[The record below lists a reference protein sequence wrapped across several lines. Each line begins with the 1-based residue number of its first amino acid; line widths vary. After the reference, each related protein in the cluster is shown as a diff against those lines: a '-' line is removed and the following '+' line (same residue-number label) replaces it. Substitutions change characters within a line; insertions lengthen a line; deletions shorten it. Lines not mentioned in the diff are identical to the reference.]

1 MTEPQLPSGPAQ
13 RVSSGVT
20 GLDTLLNG
28 GWLYGGTYIL
38 TGSPGTGKTILGNE
52 FCFSAVAGGGR
63 AVYVTVLAESHGR
76 MLQHLEPMRFFRP
89 EVVGKSLHYISG
101 YATLKAEGLAGLG
114 RLLFKSVREYQATVL
129 VVDGLSAVEESAE
142 SRLAFREFLHSLCV
156 HNALAGCTSLLLTGT
171 VENAANPQFAMVD
184 GVVMLS
190 AQLQGLKMVRN
201 VEVQKFRGS
210 AQIAGKHTFDI
221 THDGLRIYPRT
232 EALYARQP
240 DVEPDPGN
248 RLRFN
253 VPRLDEMIGGGL
265 VAYSNTLLFG
275 SPGGGK
281 TLLGLHFLAE
291 GARKGE
297 SCLYY
302 GFTETGPR
310 LRMKASCVG
319 LDLEP
324 LVNSGRLR
332 LEARVSV
339 ETLPDGLVQDLL
351 GLVEQHRPQR
361 LVLDGIEPFL
371 RNESIEP
378 QRSARFVTALTNE
391 LRARRVTVVMT
402 QQSNNLFGPELNASL
417 EGVEAIIDNIVF
429 VRFVEMR
436 SQFYRMISVMK
447 MRESDNDPALRLFSV
462 TSRGIHV
469 EDAFES
475 AEAVLTGQARP
486 LDPKKKGKKPKRRSL
501 LRRRSRS

>member
-1 MTEPQLPSGPAQ
+1 VTEPQLPSGPAQ
-13 RVSSGVT
+13 RVSSGIH

-38 TGSPGTGKTILGNE
+38 TGSPGTGKTILGNQ
-52 FCFSAVAGGGR
+52 FCFSAVASGGR

-76 MLQHLEPMRFFRP
+76 MLQHLESMRFFRP
-89 EVVGKSLHYISG
+89 EAVGKSLHYISG
-101 YATLKAEGLAGLG
+101 YATLKSEGLAGLG
-114 RLLFKSVREYQATVL
+114 RLLFKSVREHEATVL
-129 VVDGLSAVEESAE
+129 VVDGLAAVEESAG

-156 HNALAGCTSLLLTGT
+156 HNALAGCTALLLTGMQ
-171 VENAANPQFAMVD
+171 ENPANPQFAMVD

-190 AQLQGLKMVRN
+190 AELRGLKSVRN
-201 VEVQKFRGS
+201 IEVQKFRGS

-221 THDGLRIYPRT
+221 TPEGLRIYPRT
-232 EALYARQP
+232 EALYSRQP
-240 DVEPDPGN
+240 GVEPDVN
-248 RLRFN
+248 TRLRFG
-253 VPRLDEMIGGGL
+253 VPRLDEMVGGGL
-265 VAYSNTLLFG
+265 VAYSSSLLFG

-281 TLLGLHFLAE
+281 TLLSLHFLAE
-291 GARKGE
+291 GARRGE

-310 LRMKASCVG
+310 LELKAQCVG
-319 LDLEP
+319 LDLRP
-324 LVNSGRLR
+324 LVQSGRLR
-332 LEARVSV
+332 LESRVSV

-378 QRSARFVTALTNE
+378 ERSPRFVTALTNE
-391 LRARRVTVVMT
+391 LRARRITVVMT
-402 QQSNNLFGPELNASL
+402 QQNNSLFGPELAPSL
-417 EGVEAIIDNIVF
+417 EGVEAIIDNILF

-436 SQFYRMISVMK
+436 SQLYRMISVMK

-462 TSRGIHV
+462 SSKGIHV
-469 EDAFES
+469 EETFES

-486 LDPKKKGKKPKRRSL
+486 LAPEKKGKKAKRRSL
-501 LRRRSRS
+501 LRRRTRS